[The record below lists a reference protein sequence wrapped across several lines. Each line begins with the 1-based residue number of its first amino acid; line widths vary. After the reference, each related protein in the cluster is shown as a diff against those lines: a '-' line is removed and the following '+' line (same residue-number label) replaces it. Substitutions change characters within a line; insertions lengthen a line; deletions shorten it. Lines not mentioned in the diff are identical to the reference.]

1 MQVSEYPV
9 AFVVAMGGALSFVAL
24 ELVGVPRCSL
34 PRE

>member
-24 ELVGVPRCSL
+24 ELVGGCSAL
-34 PRE
+34 FAT